1 MSNYYNSYN
10 KQLFKRRLD
19 KELLILIKKTYNIK
33 SMDNYSF
40 TKKYLGEI
48 DISNKLDEIKIV
60 LYAYYLNCKGYKYLE
75 NITIKRSIT
84 ILRQII
90 KEFNYKLTSIEKYSQ
105 NKKYT
110 VYKIIKIKNLSQED
124 LYMDFE

>member
-1 MSNYYNSYN
+1 MSYNSYN
-10 KQLFKRRLD
+10 TQLFKIHLD
-19 KELLILIKKTYNIK
+19 KDLLILIKKAYNIK
-33 SMDNYSF
+33 NMDNYSF

-60 LYAYYLNCKGYKYLE
+60 LYTYYLNCKGYKYLE

-105 NKKYT
+105 KNKYT
-110 VYKIIKIKNLSQED
+110 IYKIIKIKNLSQKD
-124 LYMDFE
+124 LHMDFE